1 MPASPI
7 TLDTKV
13 QQDIKPVTSPMDDS
27 LMMFAQEAAHYY
39 ELKDVAK
46 DIWERIAEPILVG
59 ELCQELL
66 KVYDDIEEREC
77 QDQVIAFLT
86 ELQGDGLIQIVA

>member
-1 MPASPI
+1 MPAPI

-13 QQDIKPVTSPMDDS
+13 QQDLRPITTPMDDS
-27 LMMFAQEAAHYY
+27 LMMFAQEAAQYY
-39 ELKDVAK
+39 ALEGVAK

-59 ELCQELL
+59 ELCQDLL
-66 KVYDDIEEREC
+66 AAYDDIEEREC